1 MANWYCD
8 HGCALYPTTYMSVPT
23 NAGSFPQ
30 EGDGKASGTGTT
42 PAVSV
47 ATMDFT
53 SATAAAGA
61 TFAVHGATLTCVASG
76 ATTTQFNAGSGAT
89 LAANLATAINAATA
103 APTVT
108 TGGISAPY
116 LKALVWASASGAV
129 LTVYSRIASV
139 DLNQS
144 VNASCTLICGATA
157 NWTSPPAT
165 ENFSGGVSGP
175 WGLFYN
181 RTALTAGIN
190 ASISAAGAYGAF
202 VATLMGAPAAGD
214 VLHVRTG
221 RAGANIT
228 IALSAATTLSARTV
242 GNATTY
248 YEIRFDNGVVW
259 NDGSS
264 SGVFTINN
272 DTGGATMSLTFNG
285 YTYFHAQMQS
295 GVTVQDGGVCNFKF
309 TKTAVENGGG
319 SVSIYPISQYG
330 LKHTVMENI
339 EFHDAG
345 LGTATVG
352 MWVFAASASP
362 ISNPYQP
369 IRLINCKFTLPRSAS
384 GLFQPAGSYGVT
396 ADAIDC
402 LFSFGGAVQYTGA
415 LMATTPNGVTALRLI
430 RPKFTGGGGG
440 HHILIAAI
448 AAMAAPSA
456 VLYIEDPVDMGQF
469 LISDSAASFCGRVS
483 GYTSAAVGCEGMA
496 IGQFLTSNNGTRDFI
511 IDTPRRLLEWRGGAS
526 FPTTGLST
534 LPDGTPFS
542 VRFSVPHTGLA
553 TGLVTPMSPSR
564 GIKQIATNTLGD
576 SASLTATVHLL
587 IDSTYGGSAYTPT
600 DAEWWIEGTYV
611 SSIDGSTKVF
621 TTRGSGTAL
630 SADTQSWSTT
640 TAFGPF
646 GGAPRTY
653 SKWKIQPV
661 LTNVKDNS
669 DVSLYLVCGRQPSS
683 MSEWCLIDPEFTLA

>member
-1 MANWYCD
+1 
-8 HGCALYPTTYMSVPT
+8 MSVPT

-30 EGDGKASGTGTT
+30 EGDGKASGTGAT

-61 TFAVHGATLTCVASG
+61 SFAVHGATLTCVASG
-76 ATTTQFNAGSGAT
+76 AGTTQFNAGSGST
-89 LAANLATAINAATA
+89 LAANLASAINAATA
-103 APTVT
+103 VPTVT
-108 TGGISAPY
+108 TGGIASPY
-116 LKALVWASASGAV
+116 LKALVWASASGAG

-157 NWTSPPAT
+157 NWTNPPAT
-165 ENFSGGVSGP
+165 ANFSGGVSGP

-181 RTALTAGIN
+181 RTALTAGVS
-190 ASISAAGAYGAF
+190 AAISAAGAYGAF
-202 VATLMGAPAAGD
+202 VATLMGLPVAGD

-221 RAGANIT
+221 RAGANIV
-228 IALSAATTLSARTV
+228 ILLSAATTVTGRAI
-242 GNATTY
+242 GAATNY

-259 NDGSS
+259 NDGASN
-264 SGVFTINN
+264 GVFTINN
-272 DTGGATMSLTFNG
+272 DTSGATMSLTFNG
-285 YTYFHAQMQS
+285 YVHVRGQMQS
-295 GVTVQDGGVCNFKF
+295 GATVQNGGVCNFKF
-309 TKTAVENGGG
+309 TKTATETG
-319 SVSIYPISQYG
+319 SGSGSIYPTSQHG
-330 LKHTVMENI
+330 LKHTVLESV

-345 LGTATVG
+345 FGTATG
-352 MWVFAASASP
+352 AMWVFAASVSP

-369 IRLINCKFTLPRSAS
+369 IRLINCKFVLPRSVG
-384 GLFQPAGSYGVT
+384 GLFAPAGSYGVT
-396 ADAIDC
+396 VDAVDC
-402 LFSFGGAVQYTGA
+402 LFSYGGAVQYTGA
-415 LMATTPNGVTALRLI
+415 LMSSAPTGVTALRLI

-440 HHILIAAI
+440 HHILVAAI
-448 AAMAAPSA
+448 AALAAPSA

-469 LISDSAASFCGRVS
+469 LISDSAASFCGRVM
-483 GYTSAAVGCEGMA
+483 GYTSASVGCEGMA
-496 IGQFLTSNNGTRDFI
+496 VGQFLTSSNGSRDFI
-511 IDTPRRLLEWRGGAS
+511 FDTPRRLLEWRGGAS

-542 VRFSVPHTGLA
+542 IRFSVPHTGLA
-553 TGLVTPMSPSR
+553 SGLVTPWAPSR
-564 GIKQIATNTLGD
+564 AIKQIATNTLGD
-576 SASLTATVHLL
+576 RASLTATLHLL
-587 IDSTYGGSAYTPT
+587 IDSTYGGTSYTPT
-600 DAEWWIEGTYV
+600 DAEWWVEGTYV

-621 TTRGSGTAL
+621 NTRGSGTAL

-661 LTNVKDNS
+661 LTDVKGGS
-669 DVSLYLVCGRQPSS
+669 DISLYLVCGKQPSS
-683 MSEWCLIDPEFTLA
+683 MTEWCFIDPEFTLA